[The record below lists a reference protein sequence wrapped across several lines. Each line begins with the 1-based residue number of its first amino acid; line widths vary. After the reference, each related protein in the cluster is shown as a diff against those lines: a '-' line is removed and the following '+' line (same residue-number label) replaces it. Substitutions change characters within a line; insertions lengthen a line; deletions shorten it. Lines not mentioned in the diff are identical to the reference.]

1 MNQDLQKAIEAA
13 AANGGDQGPGAGF
26 LIVMLLVS
34 VVAIAAM
41 WKVFTKAGK
50 PGWAAL
56 IPIYSS
62 IVLLQIAGKPVWW
75 FILFVIPIVNL
86 IILILTC
93 VALAERF
100 GKGGGFA
107 VGLVLLSP
115 IFFPILGF
123 GSAQYQPAVAK
134 IAA

>member
-1 MNQDLQKAIEAA
+1 MNQDLQKALEAA
-13 AANGGDQGPGAGF
+13 AANGGDQGPGVGVYIFAILF
-26 LIVMLLVS
+26 S
-34 VVAIAAM
+34 VLMIAAM

-50 PGWAAL
+50 PAWAA
-56 IPIYSS
+56 IVPIYNI

-75 FILFVIPIVNL
+75 IILFFIPIVSL
-86 IILILTC
+86 IIAILTY

-107 VGLVLLSP
+107 VGLVLLGP

-123 GSAQYQPAVAK
+123 GSAQYRPALAK
-134 IAA
+134 AA